1 VVLKFG
7 VLEGQVI
14 QRNSHGPDSRGPD
27 APKPAGRGAAK
38 ARNGEGL
45 SPPENNVTSAS
56 GDRSDG
62 ISPFRDGDDL
72 IHFHIIELLLGA

>member
-1 VVLKFG
+1 MILKFG
-7 VLEGQVI
+7 ALEGQVI
-14 QRNSHGPDSRGPD
+14 QRNSRGPED